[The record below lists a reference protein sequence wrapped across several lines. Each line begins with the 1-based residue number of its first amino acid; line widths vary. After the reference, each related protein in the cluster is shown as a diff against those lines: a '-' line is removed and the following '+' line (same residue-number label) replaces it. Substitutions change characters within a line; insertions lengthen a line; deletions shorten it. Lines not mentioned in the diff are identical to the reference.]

1 VWLSGTDVDLT
12 AALNDTCSVGV
23 RLGTPA
29 IWSFLSSHTYIP
41 STQNMATAATSTS
54 EPVQLGEYCQQVASR
69 AKAAS
74 TLLAQI
80 SGETKIAWL
89 HRSAQLL
96 RESVDA
102 IQTANANDLEA
113 APSYGL
119 TDAQVDRLRL
129 TSERIEGIAT
139 ALEEVSALRDPIG
152 QVIDST
158 VRPNG
163 LTINKIRVPLGVVFF
178 VYESRP
184 NVTADAA
191 AICVKGGNA
200 VILRG
205 GKEAIHSSQAIV
217 ELLHQAA
224 EEVGLPSDAVQLVS
238 TTDRDA
244 VGHFLRMPKL
254 IDVAIPRGG
263 EGLIRRVSA
272 EAQMPVIKHFDGNC
286 HVYVDAAADPRMATE
301 IVVNSKC
308 HRLGVCN
315 AAESLL
321 VHADI
326 AGEFLPSVAEA
337 LQAQGVELRGDEQT
351 CELVESAK
359 PASEADYGAEFLGPI
374 ISVCVVGCV
383 AEAIEHINRYG
394 SGHTDAIVTNDLAAS
409 KQFAAGVDSAAVMI
423 NASTRFNDGGEFG
436 LGAEIGIST
445 DKFHARGPC
454 GIEELTSYKYVVHG
468 QGQVRK

>member
-1 VWLSGTDVDLT
+1 
-12 AALNDTCSVGV
+12 
-23 RLGTPA
+23 
-29 IWSFLSSHTYIP
+29 
-41 STQNMATAATSTS
+41 MATATGKIS
-54 EPVQLGEYCQQVASR
+54 EPPDLGQYCQQVAER

-89 HRSAQLL
+89 RRAAQLL
-96 RESVDA
+96 RENIKA
-102 IQTANANDLEA
+102 IEA
-113 APSYGL
+113 ANGEDLKAAGDYGL
-119 TDAQVDRLRL
+119 TDAQIDRLRL
-129 TSERIEGIAT
+129 TPERVEGIAT
-139 ALEEVSALRDPIG
+139 ALEEVAALKDPIG

-191 AICVKGGNA
+191 AICAKAGNA

-217 ELLHQAA
+217 DLLHQAA
-224 EEVGLPSDAVQLVS
+224 QEVGVPADAVQLVS
-238 TTDRDA
+238 TTNREA
-244 VGHFLRMPKL
+244 VKHFLHLPEL

-263 EGLIRRVSA
+263 EGLIRHVTA

-286 HVYVDAAADPRMATE
+286 HVFIDAAADLEMATSL
-301 IVVNSKC
+301 VVNSKC

-315 AAESLL
+315 AAESML

-326 AGEFLPSVAEA
+326 AGEFLPLAAKA
-337 LQAQGVELRGDEQT
+337 LQEKDIELRGDQRT
-351 CELVESAK
+351 CELVDAAQ
-359 PASEADYGAEFLGPI
+359 PASEKDYGTEYLGPI
-374 ISVCVVGCV
+374 ISVCVVNCV
-383 AEAIEHINRYG
+383 DEAIEHINRYG
-394 SGHTDAIVTNDLAAS
+394 SGHTDTIVTNDLSAS
-409 KQFAAGVDSAAVMI
+409 ERFAAGVDSSAVMI

-468 QGQVRK
+468 NGQIRK